1 MKTGEDETMTSE
13 GKIEQAAERVLK
25 WVRAGKIHRS
35 TVLPPRVHGLEL
47 AASVEEVGI
56 LQPLLVRSI
65 PGKTDEFEVVDG
77 LGRLLSVKDEQIEVL
92 VDVISCVKG
101 SDVFGKSEATFQR
114 TDRSAYEK
122 CLFYAAWARELENEM
137 GKSDGVQASLAREAH
152 LSEGAISQYITIDNL
167 FAKLE
172 SLAPGEEFDALK
184 TWGVNKLFRL
194 SQLVE
199 CERLLEIAREFEA
212 TGEVSIE
219 EVERVVSENRP
230 LSRALAALDEDQH
243 ETTNETQ
250 SKRAQLL
257 VEEVNS
263 LATETHQLLSTI
275 AEELLANVDAFST
288 AEVLGVYDRVLNAL
302 KRLRKRAETLRQKIN
317 DHRQQPADSSELGE
331 K

>member
-1 MKTGEDETMTSE
+1 MTSE
-13 GKIEQAAERVLK
+13 GKIEQAAERVLR
-25 WVRAGKIHRS
+25 WVRAGNVHRS
-35 TVLPPRVHGLEL
+35 TVLPPRAHGPEI

-77 LGRLLSVKDEQIEVL
+77 DGRLLSVKDEQIEVL
-92 VDVISCVKG
+92 VDVIPCVKG
-101 SDVFGKSEATFQR
+101 SDVFRTSEATFQR

-122 CLFYAAWARELENEM
+122 CLFYAGWARELEKEM
-137 GKSDGVQASLAREAH
+137 GKSDGVQASLARESGK
-152 LSEGAISQYITIDNL
+152 SESAITQYIAIRAL

-172 SLAPGEEFDALK
+172 SLARGEEFNALK

-212 TGEVSIE
+212 KGEASID
-219 EVERVVSENRP
+219 EVKRVVSENRP
-230 LSRALAALDEDQH
+230 ISPALAALDDDQP

-250 SKRAQLL
+250 TKRVQKL
-257 VEEVNS
+257 VDDVNS

-275 AEELLANVDAFST
+275 AEELLQNVNEFST
-288 AEVLGVYDRVLNAL
+288 AEVLGVYDTVLNAL
-302 KRLRKRAETLRQKIN
+302 KRLRKRAETLRQKMN
-317 DHRQQPADSSELGE
+317 DHRQQPVDSSELGE